1 MTQKCPAEEI
11 GNNYFSRRSHIL
23 MSLLSC
29 PLPTLTSYWSGGFHI
44 SMLGLGIGQIVF
56 CFGSIECF
64 YSDTSR
70 WPSDNCNF
78 LCVILFGGKF
88 LVCLQLFQKYT
99 YYKSPDLAI
108 SSSVSSC
115 EDRVKC
121 EHWDL
126 LITMEITTL
135 QLSKVW
141 EVVIRV
147 IQFILTPALSCQ
159 PLSSD
164 QHCRGHFIEILIMFQ
179 RFSFN

>member
-44 SMLGLGIGQIVF
+44 SQLGLGIGQIVF

-88 LVCLQLFQKYT
+88 LVCVLLYNRNILITKTGHFWNCVKLKDQL
-99 YYKSPDLAI
+99 AG
-108 SSSVSSC
+108 
-115 EDRVKC
+115 EDRG
-121 EHWDL
+121 W
-126 LITMEITTL
+126 
-135 QLSKVW
+135 
-141 EVVIRV
+141 
-147 IQFILTPALSCQ
+147 
-159 PLSSD
+159 
-164 QHCRGHFIEILIMFQ
+164 RGE
-179 RFSFN
+179 R